1 MKTFFDLYNSISR
14 DNSLYNY
21 YDKNLE
27 LKDAFANKEQANS
40 FIINYFQNGE
50 KDICK
55 FEKNNPRL
63 KGMFEADARNIHTV
77 SVFTLGIAI
86 ALKMEHRISGDEL
99 FIWFLMCL
107 FHDIG
112 YKLENN
118 TDLVKEYDTLDK
130 FLQKNEIKEEYNILK
145 VYKKKTLCEN
155 YYRYRAED
163 RYRTTEHGV
172 IKEHGVID
180 HGIAGGIL
188 LYKMLVENY
197 NSIIKSSEYN
207 TDTCEY
213 KGLKFSEENSDDYKK
228 AAIGIIRH
236 NMWYANKSDDCK
248 TYQYH
253 KYGLDDLISEPQNK
267 ICYTD
272 DRLLFLLCLADTI
285 EPLKRFRNLGTN
297 EEINEILRQICMDI
311 ENINNQKNSKI
322 TITIQVSDELENKD
336 KLIES
341 CRSLDSWM
349 NVKTTQEDNK
359 VKITFSFQNK
369 SIDDLKLKI
378 SERAVR

>member
-1 MKTFFDLYNSISR
+1 MYQPDIR
-14 DNSLYNY
+14 D
-21 YDKNLE
+21 
-27 LKDAFANKEQANS
+27 
-40 FIINYFQNGE
+40 
-50 KDICK
+50 
-55 FEKNNPRL
+55 
-63 KGMFEADARNIHTV
+63 IHTV
-77 SVFTLGIAI
+77 SVFILGIEI
-86 ALKMEHRISGDEL
+86 ARKMKNRILGNEL

-107 FHDIG
+107 FHDMG
-112 YKLENN
+112 YKLENK
-118 TDLVKEYDTLDK
+118 TDLVKEYYTLYK
-130 FLQKNEIKEEYNILK
+130 FLQKNEIKEEYNIFK

-180 HGIAGGIL
+180 HGIAGGII
-188 LYKMLVENY
+188 LYKVLVKNYEMVKRKSEN
-197 NSIIKSSEYN
+197 NKDSFEYN
-207 TDTCEY
+207 NLIFSTDNF
-213 KGLKFSEENSDDYKK
+213 KDYAK

-248 TYQYH
+248 TYH
-253 KYGLDDLISEPQNK
+253 EYGLDDLISEPQNK

-336 KLIES
+336 KLIEN

>member
-1 MKTFFDLYNSISR
+1 MKTLLQIYNDISE
-14 DNSLYNY
+14 N
-21 YDKNLE
+21 KNLYDYYGSNLI
-27 LKDAFANKEQANS
+27 LKDAWINVKSAHS
-40 FIINYFQNGE
+40 FIQQYFQNGE
-50 KDICK
+50 KAIFELKICRDMYQPDI
-55 FEKNNPRL
+55 R
-63 KGMFEADARNIHTV
+63 DIHTV
-77 SVFTLGIAI
+77 SVFILGIEI
-86 ALKMEHRISGDEL
+86 ARKMKNRILGNEL

-107 FHDIG
+107 YHDMG
-112 YKLENN
+112 YKLENK
-118 TDLVKEYDTLDK
+118 TDLVKEYYTLDK
-130 FLQKNEIKEEYNILK
+130 FLQKNEIKEEYNIFK

-180 HGIAGGIL
+180 HGIAGGII
-188 LYKMLVENY
+188 LYKVLVKNYEMVKRKSEN
-197 NSIIKSSEYN
+197 NKDSFEYN
-207 TDTCEY
+207 NLIFSTDNF
-213 KGLKFSEENSDDYKK
+213 KDYAK

-248 TYQYH
+248 TYYEF
-253 KYGLDDLISEPQNK
+253 GLDDLISEPQNK

-311 ENINNQKNSKI
+311 ENISNQKNSKI
-322 TITIQVSDELENKD
+322 TITIQVSDKLEDKVKNELIKN
-336 KLIES
+336 

>member
-1 MKTFFDLYNSISR
+1 MNNMKTLLQIYNDISE
-14 DNSLYNY
+14 N
-21 YDKNLE
+21 KNLYDYYGSNLI
-27 LKDAFANKEQANS
+27 LKDAWINVKSAHS
-40 FIINYFQNGE
+40 FIQQYFQNGE
-50 KDICK
+50 KAIFELKICRDMYQPDI
-55 FEKNNPRL
+55 R
-63 KGMFEADARNIHTV
+63 DIHTV
-77 SVFTLGIAI
+77 SVFILGIEI
-86 ALKMEHRISGDEL
+86 ARKMKNRILGNEL

-107 FHDIG
+107 FHDMG
-112 YKLENN
+112 YKLENK
-118 TDLVKEYDTLDK
+118 TDLVKEYYTLYK
-130 FLQKNEIKEEYNILK
+130 FLQKNEIKEEYNIFK

-180 HGIAGGIL
+180 HGIAGGII
-188 LYKMLVENY
+188 LYKVLVKNYEMVKRKSEN
-197 NSIIKSSEYN
+197 NKDSFEYN
-207 TDTCEY
+207 NLIFSTDNF
-213 KGLKFSEENSDDYKK
+213 KDYAK

-248 TYQYH
+248 TYH
-253 KYGLDDLISEPQNK
+253 EYGLDDLISEPQNK

-336 KLIES
+336 KLIEN

>member
-1 MKTFFDLYNSISR
+1 MNNMKTLLQIYNDISE
-14 DNSLYNY
+14 N
-21 YDKNLE
+21 KNLYDYYGSNLI
-27 LKDAFANKEQANS
+27 LKDAWINVKSAHS
-40 FIINYFQNGE
+40 FIQQYFQNGE
-50 KDICK
+50 KAIFELKICRDMYQPDI
-55 FEKNNPRL
+55 R
-63 KGMFEADARNIHTV
+63 DIHTV
-77 SVFTLGIAI
+77 SVFILGIEI
-86 ALKMEHRISGDEL
+86 ARKMKNRILGNEL

-107 FHDIG
+107 FHDMG
-112 YKLENN
+112 YKLENK
-118 TDLVKEYDTLDK
+118 TDLVKEYYTLYK
-130 FLQKNEIKEEYNILK
+130 FLQKNEIKEEYNIFK

-180 HGIAGGIL
+180 HGIAGGII
-188 LYKMLVENY
+188 LYKVLVKNYEMVKRKSEN
-197 NSIIKSSEYN
+197 NKDSFEYN
-207 TDTCEY
+207 NLTFSTDNF
-213 KGLKFSEENSDDYKK
+213 KDYAK

-248 TYQYH
+248 TYH
-253 KYGLDDLISEPQNK
+253 EYGLDDLISEPQNK

-336 KLIES
+336 KLIEN

>member
-1 MKTFFDLYNSISR
+1 METFFDLYNSISK
-14 DNSLYNY
+14 DKSLYDY
-21 YDKNLE
+21 YNKNLE
-27 LKDAFANKEQANS
+27 LENTWANIEQAHS
-40 FIINYFQNGE
+40 FIINYFRNGE
-50 KDICK
+50 KDIS
-55 FEKNNPRL
+55 RL
-63 KGMFEADARNIHTV
+63 GENSCLQGMFKHDKRDIHTV

-86 ALKMEHRISGDEL
+86 ASEMGNRISGNEL

-107 FHDIG
+107 YHDMG
-112 YKLENN
+112 YKLENK
-118 TDLVKEYDTLDK
+118 TDLVKEYYTLDK
-130 FLQKNEIKEEYNILK
+130 FLQKNEIKEEYNIFK
-145 VYKKKTLCEN
+145 VYKKKTLCKH
-155 YYRYRAED
+155 YYRYRTKEK
-163 RYRTTEHGV
+163 YRKKEHVV

-180 HGIAGGIL
+180 HGIAGGIILYNL
-188 LYKMLVENY
+188 LVKNY
-197 NSIIKSSEYN
+197 YMVKEYSGSN
-207 TDTCEY
+207 EDSFEY
-213 KGLKFSEENSDDYKK
+213 SNRKFSKDNFKDYAK

-248 TYQYH
+248 TYH

-336 KLIES
+336 KLIEN
-341 CRSLDSWM
+341 CQSLDSWM
-349 NVKTTQEDNK
+349 NVKTTKEDNK

>member
-1 MKTFFDLYNSISR
+1 MNNMKTLLQIYNDISE
-14 DNSLYNY
+14 N
-21 YDKNLE
+21 KNLYDYYGSNLI
-27 LKDAFANKEQANS
+27 LKDAWINVKSAHS
-40 FIINYFQNGE
+40 FIQQYFQNGE
-50 KDICK
+50 KAIFELKICRDMYQPDI
-55 FEKNNPRL
+55 R
-63 KGMFEADARNIHTV
+63 DIHTV
-77 SVFTLGIAI
+77 SVFILGIEI
-86 ALKMEHRISGDEL
+86 ARKMKNRILGNEL

-107 FHDIG
+107 FHDMG
-112 YKLENN
+112 YKLENK
-118 TDLVKEYDTLDK
+118 TDLVKEYYTLYK
-130 FLQKNEIKEEYNILK
+130 FLQKNEIKEEYNIFK

-180 HGIAGGIL
+180 HGIAGGII
-188 LYKMLVENY
+188 LYKVLVKNYEMVKRKSEN
-197 NSIIKSSEYN
+197 NKDSFEYN
-207 TDTCEY
+207 NLIFSTDNF
-213 KGLKFSEENSDDYKK
+213 KDYAK

-248 TYQYH
+248 TYH
-253 KYGLDDLISEPQNK
+253 EYGLDDLISEPQNK

-336 KLIES
+336 KLIEN

-349 NVKTTQEDNK
+349 NVKTTQDDNK

>member
-55 FEKNNPRL
+55 FKKNNPRL

-118 TDLVKEYDTLDK
+118 TDEDENLRTLETLDN
-130 FLQKNEIKEEYNILK
+130 FLRHFNIQNDNNIFGKYREKE
-145 VYKKKTLCEN
+145 TLCRN
-155 YYRYRAED
+155 YYICGNYYKYRKKI
-163 RYRTTEHGV
+163 HH
-172 IKEHGVID
+172 KID

-248 TYQYH
+248 TYH
-253 KYGLDDLISEPQNK
+253 EYGLDDLISEPQNK

-336 KLIES
+336 KLIEN

>member
-1 MKTFFDLYNSISR
+1 MKTLLQIYNDISE
-14 DNSLYNY
+14 N
-21 YDKNLE
+21 KNLYDYYGSNLI
-27 LKDAFANKEQANS
+27 LKDAWINVKSAHS
-40 FIINYFQNGE
+40 FIQQYFQNGE
-50 KDICK
+50 KAIFELKICRDMYQPDI
-55 FEKNNPRL
+55 R
-63 KGMFEADARNIHTV
+63 DIHTV
-77 SVFTLGIAI
+77 SVFILGIEI
-86 ALKMEHRISGDEL
+86 ARKMKNRILGNEL

-107 FHDIG
+107 FHDMG
-112 YKLENN
+112 YKLENK
-118 TDLVKEYDTLDK
+118 TDLVKEYYTLYK
-130 FLQKNEIKEEYNILK
+130 FLQKNEIKEEYNIFK

-180 HGIAGGIL
+180 HGIAGGII
-188 LYKMLVENY
+188 LYKVLVKNYEMVKRKSEN
-197 NSIIKSSEYN
+197 NKDSFEYN
-207 TDTCEY
+207 NLIFSTDNF
-213 KGLKFSEENSDDYKK
+213 KDYAK

-248 TYQYH
+248 TYH
-253 KYGLDDLISEPQNK
+253 EYGLDDLISEPQNK

-336 KLIES
+336 KLIEN

>member
-1 MKTFFDLYNSISR
+1 MNNMKTLLQIYNDISE
-14 DNSLYNY
+14 N
-21 YDKNLE
+21 KNLYDYYGSNLI
-27 LKDAFANKEQANS
+27 LKDAWINVKSAHS
-40 FIINYFQNGE
+40 FIQQYFQNGE
-50 KDICK
+50 KAIFELKICRDMYQPDI
-55 FEKNNPRL
+55 R
-63 KGMFEADARNIHTV
+63 DIHTV
-77 SVFTLGIAI
+77 SVFILGIEI
-86 ALKMEHRISGDEL
+86 ARKMKNRILGNEL

-107 FHDIG
+107 FHDMG
-112 YKLENN
+112 YKLENK
-118 TDLVKEYDTLDK
+118 TDLVKEYYTLYK
-130 FLQKNEIKEEYNILK
+130 FLQKNEIKEEYNIFK

-172 IKEHGVID
+172 ID
-180 HGIAGGIL
+180 HGIAGGII
-188 LYKMLVENY
+188 LYKVLVKNYEMVKRKSEN
-197 NSIIKSSEYN
+197 NKDSFEYN
-207 TDTCEY
+207 NLIFSTDNF
-213 KGLKFSEENSDDYKK
+213 KDYAK

-248 TYQYH
+248 TYH
-253 KYGLDDLISEPQNK
+253 EYGLDDLISEPQNK

-336 KLIES
+336 KLIEN

>member
-1 MKTFFDLYNSISR
+1 MKTLLQIYNDISE
-14 DNSLYNY
+14 N
-21 YDKNLE
+21 KNLYDYYGSNLI
-27 LKDAFANKEQANS
+27 LKDAWINVKSAHS
-40 FIINYFQNGE
+40 FIQQYFQNGE
-50 KDICK
+50 KAIFELKICRDMYQPDI
-55 FEKNNPRL
+55 R
-63 KGMFEADARNIHTV
+63 DIHTV
-77 SVFTLGIAI
+77 SVFILGIEI
-86 ALKMEHRISGDEL
+86 ARKMKNRILGNEL

-107 FHDIG
+107 YHDMG
-112 YKLENN
+112 YKLENK
-118 TDLVKEYDTLDK
+118 TDLVKEYYTLDK
-130 FLQKNEIKEEYNILK
+130 FLQKNEIKEEYNIFK

-180 HGIAGGIL
+180 HGIAGGII
-188 LYKMLVENY
+188 LYKVLVKNYEMVKRKSEN
-197 NSIIKSSEYN
+197 NKDSFEYN
-207 TDTCEY
+207 NLIFSTDNF
-213 KGLKFSEENSDDYKK
+213 KDYAK

-248 TYQYH
+248 TYYEF
-253 KYGLDDLISEPQNK
+253 GLDDLISEPQNK

-322 TITIQVSDELENKD
+322 TITIQVSDKLEDKVKNELIKN
-336 KLIES
+336 

>member
-1 MKTFFDLYNSISR
+1 MGN
-14 DNSLYNY
+14 
-21 YDKNLE
+21 
-27 LKDAFANKEQANS
+27 
-40 FIINYFQNGE
+40 
-50 KDICK
+50 
-55 FEKNNPRL
+55 
-63 KGMFEADARNIHTV
+63 
-77 SVFTLGIAI
+77 
-86 ALKMEHRISGDEL
+86 RISGNEL

-107 FHDIG
+107 YHDMG
-112 YKLENN
+112 YKLENK
-118 TDLVKEYDTLDK
+118 TDLVKEYYTLDK
-130 FLQKNEIKEEYNILK
+130 FLQKNEIKEEYNIFK

-180 HGIAGGIL
+180 HGIAGGII
-188 LYKMLVENY
+188 LYNELVKNY
-197 NSIIKSSEYN
+197 YMVKEYSGSN
-207 TDTCEY
+207 EDSFEY
-213 KGLKFSEENSDDYKK
+213 SNRKFSKDNFKDYAK

-236 NMWYANKSDDCK
+236 NMWYASDSDTCR
-248 TYQYH
+248 TYYRF
-253 KYGLDDLISEPQNK
+253 GLNDLISESNNK

-336 KLIES
+336 KLIEN

-349 NVKTTQEDNK
+349 NVETTQEDNK

>member
-1 MKTFFDLYNSISR
+1 MEKKTFV
-14 DNSLYNY
+14 SL
-21 YDKNLE
+21 K
-27 LKDAFANKEQANS
+27 
-40 FIINYFQNGE
+40 
-50 KDICK
+50 
-55 FEKNNPRL
+55 KNNPRL

-118 TDLVKEYDTLDK
+118 TDEDENLRTLETLDN
-130 FLQKNEIKEEYNILK
+130 FLRHFNIQNDNNIFGKCREKE
-145 VYKKKTLCEN
+145 TLCGN
-155 YYRYRAED
+155 YYICGNYYKYR
-163 RYRTTEHGV
+163 
-172 IKEHGVID
+172 KEIHHKID

-248 TYQYH
+248 TYH

-336 KLIES
+336 KLIEN

>member
-1 MKTFFDLYNSISR
+1 MKTLLQIYNDISE
-14 DNSLYNY
+14 N
-21 YDKNLE
+21 KNLYDYYGSNLI
-27 LKDAFANKEQANS
+27 LKDAWINVKSAHS
-40 FIINYFQNGE
+40 FIQQYFQNGE
-50 KDICK
+50 KAIFELKICRDMYQPDI
-55 FEKNNPRL
+55 R
-63 KGMFEADARNIHTV
+63 DIHTV
-77 SVFTLGIAI
+77 SVFILGIEI
-86 ALKMEHRISGDEL
+86 ARKMKNRILGNEL

-107 FHDIG
+107 YHDMG
-112 YKLENN
+112 YKLENK
-118 TDLVKEYDTLDK
+118 TDLVKEYYTLDK
-130 FLQKNEIKEEYNILK
+130 FLQKNEIKEEYNIFK
-145 VYKKKTLCEN
+145 VYEKKTLCEN

-180 HGIAGGIL
+180 HGIAGGII
-188 LYKMLVENY
+188 LYNELVKNY
-197 NSIIKSSEYN
+197 YMVKEYSGSN
-207 TDTCEY
+207 EDSFEY
-213 KGLKFSEENSDDYKK
+213 SNRKFSKDNFKDYAK

-236 NMWYANKSDDCK
+236 NMWYASDSDTCR
-248 TYQYH
+248 TYYRF
-253 KYGLDDLISEPQNK
+253 GLNDLISESNNK

-336 KLIES
+336 KLIEN

-349 NVKTTQEDNK
+349 NVETTQEDNK

>member
-1 MKTFFDLYNSISR
+1 MKLRKNTIS
-14 DNSLYNY
+14 
-21 YDKNLE
+21 
-27 LKDAFANKEQANS
+27 LKY
-40 FIINYFQNGE
+40 I
-50 KDICK
+50 
-55 FEKNNPRL
+55 R
-63 KGMFEADARNIHTV
+63 
-77 SVFTLGIAI
+77 
-86 ALKMEHRISGDEL
+86 
-99 FIWFLMCL
+99 
-107 FHDIG
+107 
-112 YKLENN
+112 
-118 TDLVKEYDTLDK
+118 
-130 FLQKNEIKEEYNILK
+130 
-145 VYKKKTLCEN
+145 KKTLCEN

-248 TYQYH
+248 TYH